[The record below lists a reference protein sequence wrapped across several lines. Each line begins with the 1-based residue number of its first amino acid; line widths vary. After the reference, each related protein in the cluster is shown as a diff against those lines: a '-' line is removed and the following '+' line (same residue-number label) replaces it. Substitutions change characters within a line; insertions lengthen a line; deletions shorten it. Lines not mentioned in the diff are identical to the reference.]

1 MVLCAA
7 GRKLEG
13 LLQRHC
19 WQGSA
24 DVMSALCVMCL
35 FRAWHSSRA
44 CSRGT
49 ARASCSSKFVPY
61 PSGLKKSKSLH
72 WSLHDG
78 ILVVDCCC
86 GKLRVKRRHPPPA
99 ARLRSHHGQ
108 SPFRSGRALPC

>member
-7 GRKLEG
+7 RRKLEG

-49 ARASCSSKFVPY
+49 ARASCSPKFVPY
-61 PSGLKKSKSLH
+61 PSGLKKKQISSLVSSR
-72 WSLHDG
+72 WYS
-78 ILVVDCCC
+78 CC
-86 GKLRVKRRHPPPA
+86 
-99 ARLRSHHGQ
+99 
-108 SPFRSGRALPC
+108 